1 MSSSSYRSSLPKTW
15 LWLSSLLPFFIYPSA
30 CATIPSGNA
39 LVIPLNLTSL
49 HPPLN
54 LTAGEYH
61 CTRSADWTTPEFE
74 ESDCGAAINKFLR
87 VEERLHGQSM
97 YEFLTPEAYPDH
109 PSLKSQ
115 ITPRKY
121 AVGKLNTERPCLL
134 EQSGLAYNDSR

>member
-61 CTRSADWTTPEFE
+61 CTRSADWTTSDFE
-74 ESDCGAAINKFLR
+74 ASDCGSATDLFASL
-87 VEERLHGQSM
+87 EESHQSLF
-97 YEFLTPEAYPDH
+97 EFFTPKAYPDH

-115 ITPRKY
+115 VTPRKY
-121 AVGKLNTERPCLL
+121 VYGKLNTRYPCLL
-134 EQSGLAYNDSR
+134 ERSILAYYDFR